1 MYLVDSEAKYGFE
14 NENEV
19 CTYLLENVA
28 RYEFANGIKSGL
40 QTVAKN
46 GLENVMQSV
55 QNVIVKR
62 AFNLARSD

>member
-1 MYLVDSEAKYGFE
+1 
-14 NENEV
+14 
-19 CTYLLENVA
+19 VA
-28 RYEFANGIKSGL
+28 RYEFPNGIKSGL

-62 AFNLARSD
+62 AFTVT